1 MRQIADNWVQQLDR
15 HFKPYAQHERRGYSI
30 TVCIPYP
37 AYGFALC
44 IRIADP
50 RIQRDFAPV
59 QQELEQLAAATL
71 QADQPRPFAVGTL
84 SPAGFSL
91 PVAFTAG
98 LTAIGIHW
106 TTDTIYAALFGG
118 IVAACLTSL
127 YDGWQTYRE
136 MTQAARDAETVAN
149 QFRANGPP
157 PEASPLPVSDRRLLT
172 AAIGYRPAA
181 EPSHA

>member
-1 MRQIADNWVQQLDR
+1 MRKIADNWVQLLDR

-37 AYGFALC
+37 SYGIALC

-59 QQELEQLAAATL
+59 QQELEQLAAASL
-71 QADQPRPFAVGTL
+71 QADRPQPFAVGTL

-91 PVAFTAG
+91 PVAVTSG
-98 LTAIGIHW
+98 LSAIGVH
-106 TTDTIYAALFGG
+106 TTTGSVYAALLGG
-118 IVAACLTSL
+118 IIAACLTSL

-136 MTQAARDAETVAN
+136 MSQAASRVPTLGW
-149 QFRANGPP
+149 R
-157 PEASPLPVSDRRLLT
+157 LPQPGDSGQVS
-172 AAIGYRPAA
+172 G
-181 EPSHA
+181 